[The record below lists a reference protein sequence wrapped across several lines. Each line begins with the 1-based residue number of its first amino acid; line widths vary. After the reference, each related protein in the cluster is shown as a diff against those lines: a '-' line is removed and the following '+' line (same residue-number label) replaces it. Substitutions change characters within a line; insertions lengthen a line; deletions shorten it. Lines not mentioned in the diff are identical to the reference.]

1 MILVKIN
8 AISIFSSSAEYEA
21 EQHLREM
28 DKYVSS
34 VDTQ

>member
-8 AISIFSSSAEYEA
+8 AISTFSSAEYEA

-28 DKYVSS
+28 DKCVSS